1 MITIIC
7 IYNRIT
13 NRFKSKI
20 AKIPTSG
27 YCGHKSIFQK
37 QISYINTDVDKCI
50 DINSSIDINTS
61 KNLQNSTQLSAT
73 FSKLLGMDKDP
84 NITIEDVT

>member
-37 QISYINTDVDKCI
+37 QISYINTDIDKCI

-61 KNLQNSTQLSAT
+61 KNHYKTCKKHNTI
-73 FSKLLGMDKDP
+73 KLIVKLIKCIIKQS
-84 NITIEDVT
+84 N